1 MRNQPLLTREQQAW
15 IELSATD
22 YDTAVYSSPL
32 LLPVLRRELEISQ
45 EILRLT
51 DILIEVGCGTG
62 QFCRRLIDQVDR
74 VIGVDISSRM
84 LRELAKYRTPKMVLI
99 EGDATRLS
107 SILESDRTS
116 TELLKQADRKVLA
129 CVMNT
134 LGIMHN
140 AIRRAV
146 ISEMAVTAGVD
157 GLVFLA
163 VFNADHFERGVQDF
177 YTMNPGLCGI
187 LDSGSVNFDSC
198 ELLVRN
204 TGYYS
209 HWFKKDELIDL
220 AITSGLTN
228 VELESSGV
236 GLFMLANGSEKY
248 HESRF

>member
-1 MRNQPLLTREQQAW
+1 MKNQPLLTRGRQAW

-32 LLPVLRRELEISQ
+32 LLPVLRRELEIAQ
-45 EILRLT
+45 EILQLT
-51 DILIEVGCGTG
+51 DVLIEVGCGTG

-84 LRELAKYRTPKMVLI
+84 LRELANYLTPKMVLI

-107 SILESDRTS
+107 SILGSDQNSAEALT
-116 TELLKQADRKVLA
+116 QADRRVLA

-140 AIRRAV
+140 EVRRAV
-146 ISEMAVTAGVD
+146 ISEMAVTAGID

-163 VFNADHFERGVQDF
+163 VFNAEHFECGVQDF
-177 YTMNPGLCGI
+177 YKLNPGLCGI
-187 LDSGSVNFDSC
+187 LDSGSVDFDSC
-198 ELLVRN
+198 ELFVQN

-209 HWFKKDELIDL
+209 HWFKEDELIDL

-236 GLFMLANGSEKY
+236 GLFVRANGSE
-248 HESRF
+248 R